1 MTIISQSAVQVY
13 DTLLSPK
20 RQLKFKQPFT
30 KEPLS
35 VAAINDYRIAVL
47 RKNEVLTYDIRMQK
61 LQSTKQLK
69 GKGKTL
75 LVQGKSLYVGQTDSK
90 VKVFNINDD
99 KSETIKLG
107 SGGTLLFIQMKKID
121 KR

>member
-1 MTIISQSAVQVY
+1 
-13 DTLLSPK
+13 
-20 RQLKFKQPFT
+20 
-30 KEPLS
+30 
-35 VAAINDYRIAVL
+35 
-47 RKNEVLTYDIRMQK
+47 
-61 LQSTKQLK
+61 LK

-107 SGGTLLFIQMKKID
+107 SGGTLLFI
-121 KR
+121 

>member
-1 MTIISQSAVQVY
+1 MTVISQSAVQVY

-47 RKNEVLTYDIRMQK
+47 RKNEVLTYDIRM
-61 LQSTKQLK
+61 
-69 GKGKTL
+69 
-75 LVQGKSLYVGQTDSK
+75 
-90 VKVFNINDD
+90 
-99 KSETIKLG
+99 
-107 SGGTLLFIQMKKID
+107 
-121 KR
+121 